1 MEMHRF
7 WMLVDPYIIW
17 FYRLTGYAFVD
28 FLLGT
33 FVLAWIVLLVGEL
46 TAWAVLLTGRR
57 RVDAATQEAR
67 RYQDLSMEA
76 LSAGDKEAY
85 RAANKMANDAF
96 GRSFFMQIALS
107 AAYLWPAFLA
117 LDWMS
122 LRFAEVEFPLLFSN
136 RSMGF
141 IGVFIVMYVA
151 AYIMLKVIKRKL
163 PSLGQLKNLLGSYD
177 PPGDPEEPVGCD
189 SPRSTGD
196 RLRQAQS

>member
-7 WMLVDPYIIW
+7 WMMVDPYIIW

-28 FLLGT
+28 FFLGT

-46 TAWAVLLTGRR
+46 TASVVFFTGRR

-107 AAYLWPAFLA
+107 AAFLWPAFLA

-122 LRFAEVEFPLLFSN
+122 QRFAEVEFPLLFSD
-136 RSMGF
+136 RSVGF

-151 AYIMLKVIKRKL
+151 AYLMLKRIKYQL
-163 PSLGQLKNLLGSYD
+163 PCFGRVKNVMNSYDRPGDLGQ
-177 PPGDPEEPVGCD
+177 PPGGG

-196 RLRQAQS
+196 TLRQAQS

>member
-1 MEMHRF
+1 
-7 WMLVDPYIIW
+7 MLVDPYMIW

-28 FLLGT
+28 FILGT
-33 FVLAWIVLLVGEL
+33 LAVAWIALLVGEL
-46 TAWAVLLTGRR
+46 TASIVFLAGRR
-57 RVDAATQEAR
+57 RVDAATSEAR

-136 RSMGF
+136 RSIGF
-141 IGVFIVMYVA
+141 IGVFIVMYVT
-151 AYIMLKVIKRKL
+151 AYIMLKVIKRKV
-163 PSLGQLKNLLGSYD
+163 PSFGRIKNLLNSCG
-177 PPGDPEEPVGCD
+177 PPG

-196 RLRQAQS
+196 ALRQAQSGLTLNN